1 MPRLADQLRRILDTM
16 AEGFQILDR
25 QWRYVYLNRQAAEHG
40 KRPIDQ
46 YVGRTIMEC
55 YPGFE
60 STAVFA
66 VMRRCMETGS
76 TETME
81 NEFRYPDGRIGWFEL
96 RIFPVS
102 EGIGILSIDVTQR
115 KQAESALR
123 RSQELFEKVFRTNP
137 AGIVITRRSDF
148 TFVDVN
154 DTFLDMI
161 EYSRDDV
168 IGRTSVELGL
178 VSHEIRT
185 ENLERFEQEGR
196 VYNKEVTLR
205 TRTGK
210 SCHVILLI
218 EPIELH
224 GEPHFLTM
232 IVDVTLQRS
241 LERQVREAQRM
252 ESLGTIA
259 SGIAHDFN
267 NLLGIII
274 GHTHYLPRVDRTADA
289 FQRSVDAI
297 LTAAERGATL
307 VRQLLTF
314 AQRTDSSFEIVRL
327 NDVVR
332 EVASLILQTFPK
344 TIAIEQRLH
353 DHLPWIAA
361 DSGQI
366 HQVLL
371 NLCINAR
378 DAMPN
383 GGTLTMTT
391 RVLSGTRLRERH
403 PLADASE
410 YVEVEVRDTGTG
422 MSSEVRE
429 KIFEP
434 FFTTKEPGKG
444 TGLGLAVVAGIIK
457 SHRGIVDVESEFERG
472 TAFHIYFPIKELM
485 RQPPESVA
493 QKTREAVGGTE
504 TILLVED
511 ETLLREMAK
520 LILVSKGYTVLTAND
535 GEQAIEVYERHRAA
549 ISLVVTDLGLP
560 KVNGPE
566 VVRRLHELN
575 PSLRILVAT
584 GFLEPEIRSQ
594 LSALGVIDVI
604 QKPYSPENIE
614 HKVRNALDEK

>member
-25 QWRYVYLNRQAAEHG
+25 RWRYVYLNRQAAEHG
-40 KRPIDQ
+40 QRPIDQ

-60 STAVFA
+60 NTPVFA
-66 VMRRCMETGS
+66 VMQRCMETGT
-76 TETME
+76 TEQME
-81 NEFRYPDGRIGWFEL
+81 NEFRYPDGRVGWFEL

-102 EGIGILSIDVTQR
+102 EGIGILSIDITPR
-115 KQAESALR
+115 KRAELALR
-123 RSQELFEKVFRTNP
+123 RSEELFEKVFRTNP
-137 AGIVITRRSDF
+137 VGIAITRLADV

-154 DTFLDMI
+154 DAYLDLI
-161 EYSRDDV
+161 EHSREEV
-168 IGRTSVELGL
+168 IGHTSLELGL
-178 VSHEIRT
+178 
-185 ENLERFEQEGR
+185 LPPDERAQILHQFQQEGHVR
-196 VYNKEVTLR
+196 GLELDLHTKSGKLR
-205 TRTGK
+205 
-210 SCHVILLI
+210 HVILLM
-218 EPIELH
+218 EPIELQ
-224 GEPHFLTM
+224 GEPHILTM
-232 IVDVTLQRS
+232 TVDMTIQRS

-274 GHTHYLPRVDRTADA
+274 GHTHYLPRTDRGEEA
-289 FQRSVDAI
+289 FQRAVDAI
-297 LTAAERGATL
+297 RTAADRGATL

-378 DAMPN
+378 DAMPD
-383 GGTLTMTT
+383 GGTLTITT
-391 RVLSGTRLRERH
+391 RVISGTRLRERH
-403 PLADASE
+403 SPADASE

-422 MSSEVRE
+422 MNPDVKE

-434 FFTTKEPGKG
+434 FFTTKGPGKG
-444 TGLGLAVVAGIIK
+444 TGLGLAVVTGIIK
-457 SHRGIVDVESEFERG
+457 SHRGIIDVESEPGSG

-485 RQPPESVA
+485 RQPPEPVV
-493 QKTREAVGGTE
+493 QKTREAAGGSE

-535 GEQAIEVYERHRAA
+535 GTQALEVYERHRAA
-549 ISLVVTDLGLP
+549 ISLVLTDLGLP

-566 VVRRLHELN
+566 VVRRLHEMD

-584 GFLEPEIRSQ
+584 GYLEPEIRSQ

-604 QKPYSPENIE
+604 QKPYSPEDIE
-614 HKVRNALDEK
+614 HKVRNALDS

>member
-25 QWRYVYLNRQAAEHG
+25 RWRYVYLNRQAAEHG
-40 KRPIDQ
+40 QRPIDQ

-60 STAVFA
+60 NTPVFA
-66 VMRRCMETGS
+66 VMQRCMETGT
-76 TETME
+76 TEQME
-81 NEFRYPDGRIGWFEL
+81 NEFRYPDGRVGWFEL

-102 EGIGILSIDVTQR
+102 EGIGILSIDITPR
-115 KQAESALR
+115 KRAELALR
-123 RSQELFEKVFRTNP
+123 RSEELFEKVFRTNP
-137 AGIVITRRSDF
+137 VGIAITRLADV

-154 DTFLDMI
+154 DAYLDLI
-161 EYSRDDV
+161 EHSREEV
-168 IGRTSVELGL
+168 IGHTSLELGL
-178 VSHEIRT
+178 
-185 ENLERFEQEGR
+185 LPPDERAQILHQFQQEGHVR
-196 VYNKEVTLR
+196 GLELDLHTKSGKLR
-205 TRTGK
+205 
-210 SCHVILLI
+210 HVILLM
-218 EPIELH
+218 EPIELQ
-224 GEPHFLTM
+224 GEPHILTM
-232 IVDVTLQRS
+232 TVDMTIQRS

-274 GHTHYLPRVDRTADA
+274 GHTHYLPRIDRGEEA
-289 FQRSVDAI
+289 FQRAVDAI
-297 LTAAERGATL
+297 RTAADRGATL

-378 DAMPN
+378 DAMPD
-383 GGTLTMTT
+383 GGTLTITT
-391 RVLSGTRLRERH
+391 RVISGTRLRERH
-403 PLADASE
+403 SPADASE

-422 MSSEVRE
+422 MNPDVKE

-434 FFTTKEPGKG
+434 FFTTKGPGKG
-444 TGLGLAVVAGIIK
+444 TGLGLAVVTGIIK
-457 SHRGIVDVESEFERG
+457 SHRGIIDVESEPGSG

-485 RQPPESVA
+485 RQPPEPVV
-493 QKTREAVGGTE
+493 QKTREAAGGSE

-520 LILVSKGYTVLTAND
+520 LVLVSKGYTVLTAND
-535 GEQAIEVYERHRAA
+535 GEGAIEVYERHRAA
-549 ISLVVTDLGLP
+549 ISLVLTDLGLP

-604 QKPYSPENIE
+604 QKPYSPEDIE
-614 HKVRNALDEK
+614 HKVRNALDEE